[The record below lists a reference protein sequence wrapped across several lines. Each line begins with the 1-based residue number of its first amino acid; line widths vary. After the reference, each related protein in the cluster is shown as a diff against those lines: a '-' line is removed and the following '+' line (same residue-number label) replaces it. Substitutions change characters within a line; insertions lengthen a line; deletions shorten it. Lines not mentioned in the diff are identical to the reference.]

1 MLKKLL
7 VAFLIIAVL
16 GMAALGAGSYFL
28 YRTAAPLIEDARNYA
43 RGLSELGK
51 LEADVKNKAPHTAP
65 ASGELSEA
73 QVQRFARVQEHVST
87 ALGQRM
93 RDFEQKYRHLTS
105 GGNNA
110 HASVREVFDSVREL
124 AGVFV
129 EARRYQVDA
138 LNQENFSQE
147 EYSWVRNRMFEAAG
161 MEVANRIDLRS
172 LERAIRDGTGINDFQ
187 APTVPKL
194 AVPEKNVALVKPYM
208 RQLDDWIPLAF
219 FGL

>member
-1 MLKKLL
+1 MMKKLL
-7 VAFLIIAVL
+7 VAFLIIAFL
-16 GMAALGAGSYFL
+16 GIAALGAGSYFL
-28 YRTAAPLIEDARNYA
+28 YRAAAPLIEDARTYA
-43 RGLSELGK
+43 RSLSDLGK
-51 LEADVKNKAPHTAP
+51 LEAEVKNKAPHTAP
-65 ASGELSEA
+65 ASGELTEV
-73 QVQRFARVQEHVST
+73 QVQRFVRVQEHVSS

-93 RDFEQKYRHLTS
+93 RDFEQKYQHLTS

-110 HASVREVFDSVREL
+110 EASVREVFNGVREL
-124 AGVFV
+124 AGVYV

-138 LNQENFSQE
+138 LNKESFSQD

-172 LERAIRDGTGINDFQ
+172 LERAVREGTGINDFE

-194 AVPEKNVALVKPYM
+194 DVPEKNVALVKPYM
-208 RQLDDWIPLAF
+208 KKLDEWIPLAF